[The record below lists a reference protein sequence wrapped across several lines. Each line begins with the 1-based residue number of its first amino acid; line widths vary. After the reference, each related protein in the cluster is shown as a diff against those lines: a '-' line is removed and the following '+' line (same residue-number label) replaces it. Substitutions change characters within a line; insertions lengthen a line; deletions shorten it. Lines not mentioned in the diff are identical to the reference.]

1 MPPIEGVVKINVNG
15 ASERNL
21 GRAGVGGLIGD
32 AAGIW
37 LGGFAESIGETSNI
51 AVEL

>member
-1 MPPIEGVVKINVNG
+1 MPPIEGVVKLIVHG
-15 ASERNL
+15 ALDINL
-21 GRAGVGGLIGD
+21 GRDGVGGLIGD

-37 LGGFAESIGETSNI
+37 LGGFAESLGETSNI